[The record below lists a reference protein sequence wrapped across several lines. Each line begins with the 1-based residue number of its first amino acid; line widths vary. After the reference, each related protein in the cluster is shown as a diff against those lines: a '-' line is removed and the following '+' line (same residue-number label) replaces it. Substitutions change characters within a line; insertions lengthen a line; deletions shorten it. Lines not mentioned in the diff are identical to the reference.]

1 MPRVYVLPACKS
13 CMHAWPA
20 LAARRQHPAWHSV
33 CNHTHTQLPHPP
45 THPLPL
51 VCSGR
56 TAVKLLE
63 HYRAAGAASVALVSL
78 LSKPARREVQ
88 VEADY
93 TCFEIEDKFV
103 VG

>member
-1 MPRVYVLPACKS
+1 M
-13 CMHAWPA
+13 
-20 LAARRQHPAWHSV
+20 
-33 CNHTHTQLPHPP
+33 
-45 THPLPL
+45 
-51 VCSGR
+51 
-56 TAVKLLE
+56 KLLE